1 MLLAAAVI
9 DVVQVVL
16 VAAIAATPPTIA
28 ALAAYRKGVKNSKAL
43 EAVHLSVNGRL
54 HELLEATKKLGKIEG
69 YREAIQ
75 AKRGSDGSK
84 KGRRKSDKKR

>member
-43 EAVHLSVNGRL
+43 EAVHLSINGRL
-54 HELLEATKKLGKIEG
+54 HELLDATKKLGKVEG

-75 AKRGSDGSK
+75 AKRGSDK
-84 KGRRKSDKKR
+84 RKGRRKSDKSK